1 MASLVTSICVFFS
14 LVVPQKAISAS
25 PRLRAASAHNV
36 GEPLLNW
43 SGFVINMETAPER
56 LQSFWADAAPQP
68 WFRESFCRFRA
79 VNGHDPAVLEDL
91 MAKRHFPGFNDSAI
105 QDAIHE
111 PGSDLVEHFST
122 GAVALYES
130 HLQIMRIIAA
140 DPTIDFGVIAED
152 DLALYSDD
160 FKVQFNKLMDNQQG
174 AAAKFWQDTDLVY
187 LQACNQGWNR
197 SSYRDPMGERVLPRE
212 DMATNFEDVSKE
224 IVYCTALYAVSKEG
238 AKKLSAEDGPLLPI
252 IKPLDWVLPYRV
264 PGIRAKAFHPSIA
277 QAWGA
282 DDEKGSTSIQKPVS
296 LRSKLS
302 SSPIPDCDTMHW
314 STEPI

>member
-1 MASLVTSICVFFS
+1 MASLLTAVCVFFS
-14 LVVPQKAISAS
+14 LVVPQTAISAS
-25 PRLRAASAHNV
+25 PRMQAASTHNV

-43 SGFVINMETAPER
+43 RGFVINMETAPER
-56 LQSFWADAAPQP
+56 LQSFWADAVPQP

-91 MAKRHFPGFNDSAI
+91 MAKHHFPGFNDSAI

-160 FKVQFNKLMDNQQG
+160 FKMQFNKLMDNQQG

-238 AKKLSAEDGPLLPI
+238 AKKTFS
-252 IKPLDWVLPYRV
+252 R
-264 PGIRAKAFHPSIA
+264 RRT
-277 QAWGA
+277 
-282 DDEKGSTSIQKPVS
+282 STSNYQAIGLGAAVQSSGDSCKGLPPINCSSLGCRRRKRINKYTDASVLEIQVKFQPHS
-296 LRSKLS
+296 
-302 SSPIPDCDTMHW
+302 
-314 STEPI
+314 